1 MQETT
6 LLNRSEAADAL
17 RISTRTLD
25 NKVKDGEIG
34 HVRIGDGRGRVLF
47 RPCDL
52 EAFAARHVRPAKRVA
67 LCAI

>member
-1 MQETT
+1 MQANT

-25 NKVKDGEIG
+25 NKVKHEEIG
-34 HVRIGDGRGRVLF
+34 HVRIGEGRGRVLF

-52 EAFAARHVRPAKRVA
+52 EAFAARHVRLPKRAA
-67 LCAI
+67 LAAI

>member
-6 LLNRSEAADAL
+6 LLNRTEAADAL

-25 NKVKDGEIG
+25 NKVKHEEIG
-34 HVRIGDGRGRVLF
+34 HVRIGEGRGRVLF

-52 EAFAARHVRPAKRVA
+52 EAFAARHVRPAKRAA
-67 LCAI
+67 LTAI